1 MILVGLTVGIKYK
14 NYIAKYLLFFF
25 YSDIII
31 LCKCLYG
38 VMNVKQLRL
47 FLLLFILGFVC
58 IPYNTS
64 ALGNEIASCN
74 YQFTDVSGN
83 QIKLKYQVLSDG
95 SVRLPFGDG
104 ENYNNTNFS
113 WYHSEQFSDK
123 FYDAFSIDENT
134 VTCPSIFVQQN
145 ESGFTVYPYPLS
157 SSVCTGNCYQASA
170 SPKLSDSAKK
180 SGIKSKKVVSS
191 CSGSSMGFYNRQSYV
206 YPYFRL
212 FSDGTK
218 EWSIDGATYVPVS
231 EAITGSI
238 NSSEKF
244 SISVNDS
251 LIDSIFS
258 SNSLTCPSSI
268 YRCVNRVQGG
278 YSYEL
283 STSGNMCSNDTLST
297 GDGQQLGSN
306 YANLG
311 YGDPNNGSNNGNVTL
326 DDLKEDLNSYNQST
340 TCNGILGKPGDEES
354 VAWLLQQILNYIK
367 ILGPILV
374 VILSSMDFAKAII
387 ASDDE
392 SMKKAEKKLMI
403 RLVLAVALFLVPTL
417 VSVMLNVLGYTAD
430 GQLCLLK

>member
-1 MILVGLTVGIKYK
+1 M
-14 NYIAKYLLFFF
+14 
-25 YSDIII
+25 
-31 LCKCLYG
+31 
-38 VMNVKQLRL
+38 KQLRL

-74 YQFTDVSGN
+74 YHFTDVSGN

-95 SVRLPFGDG
+95 SVKLPFGDG
-104 ENYNNTNFS
+104 ENYNNTIFS

-218 EWSIDGATYVPVS
+218 EWSIDGATYVPVN

-238 NSSEKF
+238 NGSEKF

-251 LIDSIFS
+251 LTDSIFS

-311 YGDPNNGSNNGNVTL
+311 YGDPDDGSSDGSVTL

>member
-1 MILVGLTVGIKYK
+1 
-14 NYIAKYLLFFF
+14 
-25 YSDIII
+25 
-31 LCKCLYG
+31 
-38 VMNVKQLRL
+38 MNVKQLRL

-95 SVRLPFGDG
+95 SVKLPFGDG

-145 ESGFTVYPYPLS
+145 ESGFTVYSYPLS

-218 EWSIDGATYVPVS
+218 EWSIDGATYVPVN

-238 NSSEKF
+238 NGSEKF

-251 LIDSIFS
+251 LTDSIFS

-297 GDGQQLGSN
+297 GDGQQFGSN

>member
-1 MILVGLTVGIKYK
+1 M
-14 NYIAKYLLFFF
+14 
-25 YSDIII
+25 
-31 LCKCLYG
+31 
-38 VMNVKQLRL
+38 KQLRL

-83 QIKLKYQVLSDG
+83 QIKLKYQVFSDG

-104 ENYNNTNFS
+104 ENYTNTNFS

-218 EWSIDGATYVPVS
+218 EWSIDGATYVSVN

-238 NSSEKF
+238 NGSEKF

-251 LIDSIFS
+251 LTDSIFS

>member
-1 MILVGLTVGIKYK
+1 
-14 NYIAKYLLFFF
+14 
-25 YSDIII
+25 
-31 LCKCLYG
+31 
-38 VMNVKQLRL
+38 MNVKQLRL

-104 ENYNNTNFS
+104 ENYANTNLS

-157 SSVCTGNCYQASA
+157 SSVYTGNCYQASA

-238 NSSEKF
+238 NGSEKF
-244 SISVNDS
+244 SISVNGS

-268 YRCVNRVQGG
+268 YRCVNREQGG

-297 GDGQQLGSN
+297 GDGQQFGSN

-311 YGDPNNGSNNGNVTL
+311 YGDPDDGSSDGSVTL

-340 TCNGILGKPGDEES
+340 TCNGILGEPDNEES

>member
-1 MILVGLTVGIKYK
+1 M
-14 NYIAKYLLFFF
+14 
-25 YSDIII
+25 
-31 LCKCLYG
+31 
-38 VMNVKQLRL
+38 KQLRL

-104 ENYNNTNFS
+104 ENYNNTNLG

-157 SSVCTGNCYQASA
+157 SNVCTGNCYQASA
-170 SPKLSDSAKK
+170 SPKLSDRAKK

-238 NSSEKF
+238 NGSEKF
-244 SISVNDS
+244 SISVNGS

-311 YGDPNNGSNNGNVTL
+311 YGDPDDGSNNGNVTL
-326 DDLKEDLNSYNQST
+326 DDLKEDLTSYNQAT
-340 TCNGILGKPGDEES
+340 DCVGILGDPGNEET

-417 VSVMLNVLGYTAD
+417 VSVMLSIFGYTSE

>member
-1 MILVGLTVGIKYK
+1 
-14 NYIAKYLLFFF
+14 
-25 YSDIII
+25 
-31 LCKCLYG
+31 
-38 VMNVKQLRL
+38 MNVKQLRL

-95 SVRLPFGDG
+95 SVKLPFGDG

-218 EWSIDGATYVPVS
+218 EWSIDGATYVPVN

-238 NSSEKF
+238 NGSEKF

-251 LIDSIFS
+251 LTDSIFS

-297 GDGQQLGSN
+297 GDGQQFGSN

-311 YGDPNNGSNNGNVTL
+311 YGDPDDGSSDGSVTL

-340 TCNGILGKPGDEES
+340 TCNGILGEPGDEES

>member
-1 MILVGLTVGIKYK
+1 M
-14 NYIAKYLLFFF
+14 
-25 YSDIII
+25 
-31 LCKCLYG
+31 
-38 VMNVKQLRL
+38 KQLRL

-145 ESGFTVYPYPLS
+145 ESGVTVYPYPLS

-268 YRCVNRVQGG
+268 YRCVNRMQGG

-283 STSGNMCSNDTLST
+283 STSGNVCSSDTLST

-311 YGDPNNGSNNGNVTL
+311 YGDPDDGSSDGSVTL

>member
-1 MILVGLTVGIKYK
+1 M
-14 NYIAKYLLFFF
+14 
-25 YSDIII
+25 
-31 LCKCLYG
+31 
-38 VMNVKQLRL
+38 KQLRL

-95 SVRLPFGDG
+95 SVKLPFGDG

-145 ESGFTVYPYPLS
+145 ESGFTVYSYPLS

-268 YRCVNRVQGG
+268 YRCVNRMQGG

-283 STSGNMCSNDTLST
+283 STSGNVCSSDTLST

-311 YGDPNNGSNNGNVTL
+311 YGDPDDGSSDGSVTL

-340 TCNGILGKPGDEES
+340 TCNGILGEPDNEES

>member
-1 MILVGLTVGIKYK
+1 
-14 NYIAKYLLFFF
+14 
-25 YSDIII
+25 
-31 LCKCLYG
+31 
-38 VMNVKQLRL
+38 MNVKQLRL

-104 ENYNNTNFS
+104 ENYNNTNLG

-180 SGIKSKKVVSS
+180 SGINSKKVVSS

-238 NSSEKF
+238 NGSEKF
-244 SISVNDS
+244 SISVND
-251 LIDSIFS
+251 
-258 SNSLTCPSSI
+258 
-268 YRCVNRVQGG
+268 
-278 YSYEL
+278 
-283 STSGNMCSNDTLST
+283 
-297 GDGQQLGSN
+297 
-306 YANLG
+306 
-311 YGDPNNGSNNGNVTL
+311 
-326 DDLKEDLNSYNQST
+326 
-340 TCNGILGKPGDEES
+340 
-354 VAWLLQQILNYIK
+354 
-367 ILGPILV
+367 
-374 VILSSMDFAKAII
+374 VI
-387 ASDDE
+387 
-392 SMKKAEKKLMI
+392 
-403 RLVLAVALFLVPTL
+403 
-417 VSVMLNVLGYTAD
+417 
-430 GQLCLLK
+430 

>member
-1 MILVGLTVGIKYK
+1 M
-14 NYIAKYLLFFF
+14 
-25 YSDIII
+25 
-31 LCKCLYG
+31 
-38 VMNVKQLRL
+38 KQLRL

-218 EWSIDGATYVPVS
+218 EWSIDGVTYVPVN

-238 NSSEKF
+238 NGSEKF

-251 LIDSIFS
+251 LTDSIFS

-311 YGDPNNGSNNGNVTL
+311 YGDPDDGSSDGSVTL
-326 DDLKEDLNSYNQST
+326 DDLKEDLNSYNQAT
-340 TCNGILGKPGDEES
+340 DCVGILGDPGNEET

>member
-1 MILVGLTVGIKYK
+1 M
-14 NYIAKYLLFFF
+14 
-25 YSDIII
+25 
-31 LCKCLYG
+31 
-38 VMNVKQLRL
+38 KQLRL

-134 VTCPSIFVQQN
+134 VTCPFIFVQQN

-238 NSSEKF
+238 NGSEKF

-251 LIDSIFS
+251 LTDSIFS

-297 GDGQQLGSN
+297 GDGQQFGSN

-311 YGDPNNGSNNGNVTL
+311 YGDPDDGSSDGSVTL

-340 TCNGILGKPGDEES
+340 TCNGILGEPDNEES

>member
-1 MILVGLTVGIKYK
+1 MILVGLAVGIKYK
-14 NYIAKYLLFFF
+14 NSIAKYLLFFF

-83 QIKLKYQVLSDG
+83 QIKLKYHVFSDG

-104 ENYNNTNFS
+104 ENYTNTNLS

-123 FYDAFSIDENT
+123 FYDAFSIDKNT

-145 ESGFTVYPYPLS
+145 ESGVTVYPYPLFS
-157 SSVCTGNCYQASA
+157 NVCTGNCYQASA
-170 SPKLSDSAKK
+170 SPKLSNNAKK
-180 SGIKSKKVVSS
+180 SGIQSKKVVSS
-191 CSGSSMGFYNRQSYV
+191 CSASSMGFYNRQSYV

-212 FSDGTK
+212 LSDGTK

-268 YRCVNRVQGG
+268 YRCVNRMQGG

-283 STSGNMCSNDTLST
+283 STSGNVCSSDTLST

-306 YANLG
+306 Y
-311 YGDPNNGSNNGNVTL
+311 
-326 DDLKEDLNSYNQST
+326 NS
-340 TCNGILGKPGDEES
+340 
-354 VAWLLQQILNYIK
+354 
-367 ILGPILV
+367 
-374 VILSSMDFAKAII
+374 
-387 ASDDE
+387 
-392 SMKKAEKKLMI
+392 
-403 RLVLAVALFLVPTL
+403 
-417 VSVMLNVLGYTAD
+417 
-430 GQLCLLK
+430 

>member
-83 QIKLKYQVLSDG
+83 QIKLKYQVFSDG

-104 ENYNNTNFS
+104 ENYTNTNFS

-145 ESGFTVYPYPLS
+145 ESGFTVYSYPLS

-218 EWSIDGATYVPVS
+218 EWSIDGATYVPVN

-238 NSSEKF
+238 NGSEKF

-251 LIDSIFS
+251 LTDSIFS

-297 GDGQQLGSN
+297 GDGQQFGSN

>member
-1 MILVGLTVGIKYK
+1 
-14 NYIAKYLLFFF
+14 
-25 YSDIII
+25 
-31 LCKCLYG
+31 
-38 VMNVKQLRL
+38 MNVKQLRL

-64 ALGNEIASCN
+64 ALGNEIASWN

-95 SVRLPFGDG
+95 SVKLPFGDG
-104 ENYNNTNFS
+104 ENYNNTNLG

-157 SSVCTGNCYQASA
+157 SSVYTGNCYQASA

-238 NSSEKF
+238 NGSEKF

-268 YRCVNRVQGG
+268 YRCVIRVQGG

-311 YGDPNNGSNNGNVTL
+311 YGDPDDGSSDGSVDI

-340 TCNGILGKPGDEES
+340 TCNGILGKPGNEES

-403 RLVLAVALFLVPTL
+403 RLVLAVALFLIPTL
-417 VSVMLNVLGYTAD
+417 VSVMLNIFGYTAD

>member
-25 YSDIII
+25 YFFIFI

-95 SVRLPFGDG
+95 SVKLPFGDG

-145 ESGFTVYPYPLS
+145 ESGFTVYSYPLS

-212 FSDGTK
+212 FSDG
-218 EWSIDGATYVPVS
+218 
-231 EAITGSI
+231 
-238 NSSEKF
+238 
-244 SISVNDS
+244 
-251 LIDSIFS
+251 
-258 SNSLTCPSSI
+258 
-268 YRCVNRVQGG
+268 
-278 YSYEL
+278 
-283 STSGNMCSNDTLST
+283 M
-297 GDGQQLGSN
+297 
-306 YANLG
+306 
-311 YGDPNNGSNNGNVTL
+311 
-326 DDLKEDLNSYNQST
+326 
-340 TCNGILGKPGDEES
+340 
-354 VAWLLQQILNYIK
+354 
-367 ILGPILV
+367 
-374 VILSSMDFAKAII
+374 
-387 ASDDE
+387 
-392 SMKKAEKKLMI
+392 
-403 RLVLAVALFLVPTL
+403 
-417 VSVMLNVLGYTAD
+417 
-430 GQLCLLK
+430 

>member
-1 MILVGLTVGIKYK
+1 M
-14 NYIAKYLLFFF
+14 
-25 YSDIII
+25 
-31 LCKCLYG
+31 
-38 VMNVKQLRL
+38 KQLRL

-170 SPKLSDSAKK
+170 LPKLSDSAKK

-268 YRCVNRVQGG
+268 YRCVNRMQGG

-283 STSGNMCSNDTLST
+283 STSGNVCSSDTLST

-311 YGDPNNGSNNGNVTL
+311 YGDPDDGSSDGSVTL

-340 TCNGILGKPGDEES
+340 TCNGILGEPDNEES

>member
-170 SPKLSDSAKK
+170 LPKLSDSAKK

-218 EWSIDGATYVPVS
+218 EWSIDGATYVSVN

-238 NSSEKF
+238 NGSEKF

-251 LIDSIFS
+251 LTDSIFS

>member
-1 MILVGLTVGIKYK
+1 M
-14 NYIAKYLLFFF
+14 
-25 YSDIII
+25 
-31 LCKCLYG
+31 
-38 VMNVKQLRL
+38 KQLRL

-145 ESGFTVYPYPLS
+145 ESGFTVYSYPLS

-218 EWSIDGATYVPVS
+218 EWSIDGATYVPVN

-238 NSSEKF
+238 NGSEKF

-251 LIDSIFS
+251 LTDSIFS

-297 GDGQQLGSN
+297 GDGQQFGSN

-311 YGDPNNGSNNGNVTL
+311 YGDPDDGSSDGSVTL

-340 TCNGILGKPGDEES
+340 TCNGILGEPDNEES

>member
-1 MILVGLTVGIKYK
+1 M
-14 NYIAKYLLFFF
+14 
-25 YSDIII
+25 
-31 LCKCLYG
+31 
-38 VMNVKQLRL
+38 KQLRL

-170 SPKLSDSAKK
+170 LPKLSDSAKK

-251 LIDSIFS
+251 LTDSIFS

-297 GDGQQLGSN
+297 GDGQQFGSN

>member
-251 LIDSIFS
+251 LTDSIFS

-297 GDGQQLGSN
+297 GDGQQFGSN

>member
-95 SVRLPFGDG
+95 SVKLPFGDG

-180 SGIKSKKVVSS
+180 SGINSKKVVSS

-238 NSSEKF
+238 NGSEKF

-251 LIDSIFS
+251 LTDSIFS

>member
-1 MILVGLTVGIKYK
+1 M
-14 NYIAKYLLFFF
+14 
-25 YSDIII
+25 
-31 LCKCLYG
+31 
-38 VMNVKQLRL
+38 KQLRL

-218 EWSIDGATYVPVS
+218 EWSIDGATYVPVN

-238 NSSEKF
+238 NGSEKF

-251 LIDSIFS
+251 LTDSIFS

-311 YGDPNNGSNNGNVTL
+311 YGDPDDGSSDGSVTL

-340 TCNGILGKPGDEES
+340 TCNGILGEPGDEES

>member
-95 SVRLPFGDG
+95 SVKLPFGDG

-218 EWSIDGATYVPVS
+218 EWSIDGATYVPVN

-238 NSSEKF
+238 NGSEKF

-251 LIDSIFS
+251 LTDSIFS

-297 GDGQQLGSN
+297 GDGQQFGSN

>member
-1 MILVGLTVGIKYK
+1 M
-14 NYIAKYLLFFF
+14 
-25 YSDIII
+25 
-31 LCKCLYG
+31 
-38 VMNVKQLRL
+38 KQLRL

-145 ESGFTVYPYPLS
+145 ESGFTVYSYPLS

-218 EWSIDGATYVPVS
+218 EWSIDGATYVPVN

-238 NSSEKF
+238 NGSEKF

-251 LIDSIFS
+251 LTDSIFS

-297 GDGQQLGSN
+297 GDGQQFGSN

-311 YGDPNNGSNNGNVTL
+311 YGDPDDGSSDGSVTL

-340 TCNGILGKPGDEES
+340 TCNGILGEPDNEES
-354 VAWLLQQILNYIK
+354 VAWLLQQILNYMK

>member
-1 MILVGLTVGIKYK
+1 M
-14 NYIAKYLLFFF
+14 
-25 YSDIII
+25 
-31 LCKCLYG
+31 
-38 VMNVKQLRL
+38 KQLRL

-95 SVRLPFGDG
+95 SVKLPFGDG

-238 NSSEKF
+238 NGSEKF

-251 LIDSIFS
+251 LTDSIFS

-297 GDGQQLGSN
+297 GDGQQFGSN

-340 TCNGILGKPGDEES
+340 TCNGILGEPDNEES

-374 VILSSMDFAKAII
+374 VILSSMDFAKAIMS
-387 ASDDE
+387 SDDE

-403 RLVLAVALFLVPTL
+403 RLVLAVALFLIPTL
-417 VSVMLNVLGYTAD
+417 VSVMLNIFGYTAD

>member
-1 MILVGLTVGIKYK
+1 
-14 NYIAKYLLFFF
+14 
-25 YSDIII
+25 
-31 LCKCLYG
+31 
-38 VMNVKQLRL
+38 MNVKQLRL

-180 SGIKSKKVVSS
+180 SGINSKKVVSS

-231 EAITGSI
+231 DAITGSI
-238 NSSEKF
+238 NGNEKF

-258 SNSLTCPSSI
+258 SNFLTCPSSI

-297 GDGQQLGSN
+297 GDGQQFGSN

-311 YGDPNNGSNNGNVTL
+311 YGDPDDGSNNGNVTL
-326 DDLKEDLNSYNQST
+326 DDLKEDLNSYNQAT
-340 TCNGILGKPGDEES
+340 DCVGILGDPGNEET

-417 VSVMLNVLGYTAD
+417 VSVMLSIFGYTSD

>member
-95 SVRLPFGDG
+95 SVKLPFGDG

-170 SPKLSDSAKK
+170 LPKLSDSAKK

-268 YRCVNRVQGG
+268 YRCVNRIQGG

-297 GDGQQLGSN
+297 EDGQQLGSN

>member
-1 MILVGLTVGIKYK
+1 
-14 NYIAKYLLFFF
+14 
-25 YSDIII
+25 
-31 LCKCLYG
+31 
-38 VMNVKQLRL
+38 MNVKQLRL

-251 LIDSIFS
+251 LTDSIFS

-297 GDGQQLGSN
+297 GDGQQFGSN

>member
-95 SVRLPFGDG
+95 SVKLPFGDG

-238 NSSEKF
+238 NGSEKF

-251 LIDSIFS
+251 LTDSIFS

-297 GDGQQLGSN
+297 GDGQQFGSN

>member
-1 MILVGLTVGIKYK
+1 M
-14 NYIAKYLLFFF
+14 
-25 YSDIII
+25 
-31 LCKCLYG
+31 
-38 VMNVKQLRL
+38 KQLRL

-218 EWSIDGATYVPVS
+218 EWSIDGATYVPVN

-238 NSSEKF
+238 NGSEKF

-251 LIDSIFS
+251 LTDSIFS

-311 YGDPNNGSNNGNVTL
+311 YGDPDDGSSDGSVTL

>member
-1 MILVGLTVGIKYK
+1 M
-14 NYIAKYLLFFF
+14 
-25 YSDIII
+25 
-31 LCKCLYG
+31 
-38 VMNVKQLRL
+38 KQLRL

-170 SPKLSDSAKK
+170 LPKLSDSAKK

-268 YRCVNRVQGG
+268 YRCVNRMQGG

-297 GDGQQLGSN
+297 GDGQQFGSN

-340 TCNGILGKPGDEES
+340 TCNGILGEPDNEES

>member
-1 MILVGLTVGIKYK
+1 M
-14 NYIAKYLLFFF
+14 
-25 YSDIII
+25 
-31 LCKCLYG
+31 
-38 VMNVKQLRL
+38 KQLRL

>member
-1 MILVGLTVGIKYK
+1 M
-14 NYIAKYLLFFF
+14 
-25 YSDIII
+25 
-31 LCKCLYG
+31 
-38 VMNVKQLRL
+38 KQLRL

-95 SVRLPFGDG
+95 SVKLPFGDG

-145 ESGFTVYPYPLS
+145 ESGFTVYSYPLS

-218 EWSIDGATYVPVS
+218 EWSIDGATYVPVN

-238 NSSEKF
+238 NGSEKF

-251 LIDSIFS
+251 LTDSIFS

-297 GDGQQLGSN
+297 GDGQQFGSN

>member
-1 MILVGLTVGIKYK
+1 
-14 NYIAKYLLFFF
+14 
-25 YSDIII
+25 
-31 LCKCLYG
+31 
-38 VMNVKQLRL
+38 MNVKQLRL

-95 SVRLPFGDG
+95 SVKLPFGDG
-104 ENYNNTNFS
+104 ENYNNTNLG

-218 EWSIDGATYVPVS
+218 EWSIDGATYVSVN

-238 NSSEKF
+238 NGSEKF

-251 LIDSIFS
+251 LTDSIFS